1 MAVIFQVA
9 RSVVGNVPWNVIS
22 PETLQLAIAHVAGC
36 IEASQAID
44 AIHQTDAGQEDEDFV
59 FDTINDPD
67 NGFERVRYSDAILVT
82 KAQLTRKFSNKGNKS
97 KITTTDMRKK
107 IIPSLI
113 KKGLCIAL
121 PKDGKKLS
129 YYFRNDD
136 VI

>member
-1 MAVIFQVA
+1 MTVIFQVA

-22 PETLQLAIAHVAGC
+22 PETLKLAIAHVAGC

-44 AIHQTDAGQEDEDFV
+44 AIHQTDEGQEDEDFV
-59 FDTINDPD
+59 FDTINEPD
-67 NGFERVRYSDAILVT
+67 NGFKRLGRDAILVT
-82 KAQLTRKFSNKGNKS
+82 KAELTRKFSNKGNKS
-97 KITTTDMRKK
+97 KITTTDMKKK

-121 PKDGKKLS
+121 KKEGNTSRYL
-129 YYFRNDD
+129 FRNDA